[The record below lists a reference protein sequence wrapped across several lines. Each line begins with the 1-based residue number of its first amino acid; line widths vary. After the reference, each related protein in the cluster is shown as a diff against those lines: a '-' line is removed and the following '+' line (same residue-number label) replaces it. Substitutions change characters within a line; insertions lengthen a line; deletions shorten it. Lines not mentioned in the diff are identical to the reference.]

1 MDEIEA
7 AGRAAASHEM
17 IMGLQEGY
25 NTRVGERG
33 AGVSGGQRARI
44 AIARALLRRPRV
56 LVLDEATAVASAIGS
71 AAADRGVAVLVI
83 AHRLSSLRRANR
95 VAVLSDGRIA
105 EIGPFD
111 ELVAKPDSHL
121 GRMVAA
127 SGSSLRPASSLEPS
141 PPSSSQSPSP
151 EQKRSGEAKQED
163 TAYVC

>member
-56 LVLDEATAVASAIGS
+56 LVLDEATAALDSESEVAVASAIGS

-151 EQKRSGEAKQED
+151 E
-163 TAYVC
+163 